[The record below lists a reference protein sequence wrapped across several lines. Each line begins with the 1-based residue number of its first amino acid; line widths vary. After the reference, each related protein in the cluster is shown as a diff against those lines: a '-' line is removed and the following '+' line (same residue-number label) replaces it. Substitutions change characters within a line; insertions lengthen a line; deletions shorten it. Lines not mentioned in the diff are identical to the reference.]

1 MRSTPTPY
9 ETLRTVKVEPRCPR
23 FRRMTSPSKIWIRA
37 LSPSLIF
44 VCTRTVSPTR
54 KAGTWPRASGFT
66 FFCSTSSI
74 AFARIF
80 APLLRTCLCR
90 VSYCS
95 LKTKESS
102 SFFSLEQAQVL
113 GREAELLEQ
122 VRAPFPRAQERLP
135 PAPARDAGVVP
146 AEQRLGNAR
155 PAEFGRPG
163 VLRPLQHHLA
173 RERLAGGALLVA
185 EDAGQE
191 PRDGLDHRHRRHLA
205 SLKHEVAQGQLL
217 VHVREDALVHALV
230 PPAHQDELPA
240 RAELL

>member
-9 ETLRTVKVEPRCPR
+9 DTLRTVNVELSWPR
-23 FRRMTSPSKIWIRA
+23 FRRMTTPSKIWMRS

-54 KAGTWPRASGFT
+54 NAGTWPRASGLT

-102 SFFSLEQAQVL
+102 SFFSLEEPQVL
-113 GREAELLEQ
+113 GRQAQLLEQ
-122 VRAPFPRAQERLP
+122 VGAALLRAQERLA
-135 PAPARDAGVVP
+135 PAPSRDAGVVP
-146 AEQRLGNAR
+146 AEQRLRYPRA
-155 PAEFGRPG
+155 AELGRPG
-163 VLRPLQHHLA
+163 VLRPLQHHLPG
-173 RERLAGGALLVA
+173 ERLALGALLVA
-185 EDAGQE
+185 QHARHE
-191 PRDGLDHRHRRHLA
+191 PGCGLDHR
-205 SLKHEVAQGQLL
+205 QGG
-217 VHVREDALVHALV
+217 D
-230 PPAHQDELPA
+230 
-240 RAELL
+240 